1 MARRKRR
8 RNANT
13 TTPRRRRITKAPP
26 PDLNTTLASVIGGG
40 GGALLGGV
48 AANRGWDPA
57 MVALAMTVGGG
68 VGAYT
73 LDGNLRVAANGLA
86 AAGAGQLA
94 LALLAKSADTK
105 DEAAGTSKPAKKNS
119 VSTQPQPANAG
130 GLPAGSIESAFER
143 ARHRLAVEDDDR
155 DRYIDVIDVDMAEAA

>member
-1 MARRKRR
+1 MARKTKRR
-8 RNANT
+8 NT
-13 TTPRRRRITKAPP
+13 TTTKRRRRIRRAPP
-26 PDLNTTLASVIGGG
+26 PDLNTTLASVVGGG

-57 MVALAMTVGGG
+57 MVALAMTLGGG

-94 LALLAKSADTK
+94 LTLLARSVEGKEETGK
-105 DEAAGTSKPAKKNS
+105 KVGKKNS
-119 VSTQPQPANAG
+119 AAQPQPANAG

-143 ARHRLAVEDDDR
+143 ARHRLAMDDDE
-155 DRYIDVIDVDMAEAA
+155 DRYIDVMDLDMAEAA

>member
-1 MARRKRR
+1 MARKKKGKKTS
-8 RNANT
+8 T
-13 TTPRRRRITKAPP
+13 TRRRRLKRADP
-26 PDLNTTLASVIGGG
+26 PDLNTTLASIIGGG

-94 LALLAKSADTK
+94 LALLAKSAEPKEEDSTAK
-105 DEAAGTSKPAKKNS
+105 KPAKKNS
-119 VSTQPQPANAG
+119 ASAQPQPANAG

-155 DRYIDVIDVDMAEAA
+155 DRYFDVIDVDMAEAA

>member
-1 MARRKRR
+1 MARKRKRR
-8 RNANT
+8 NAGT
-13 TTPRRRRITKAPP
+13 PTPRRRRLTKAPP

-48 AANRGWDPA
+48 AANRGWDPT
-57 MVALAMTVGGG
+57 MLALAMTVGGG

-94 LALLAKSADTK
+94 LSLLAKSADPK
-105 DEAAGTSKPAKKNS
+105 DDASGASKPAKKNS
-119 VSTQPQPANAG
+119 VSAQPQPANAG
-130 GLPAGSIESAFER
+130 GLPPGSIESAFER

-155 DRYIDVIDVDMAEAA
+155 DRYIDVIDVDLAEAA